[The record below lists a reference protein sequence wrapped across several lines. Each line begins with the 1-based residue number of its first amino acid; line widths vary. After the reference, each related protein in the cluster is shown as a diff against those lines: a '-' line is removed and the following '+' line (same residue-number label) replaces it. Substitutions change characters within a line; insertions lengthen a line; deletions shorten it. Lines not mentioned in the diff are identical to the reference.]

1 MVKSLRPELILVDI
15 SLPDRSGIELTLQLR
30 KGMPKTFIMMVTMHS
45 KVGITDIGLWTE

>member
-1 MVKSLRPELILVDI
+1 MDF

-30 KGMPKTFIMMVTMHS
+30 KSLPKTFIVMVTMHS